1 MANTMFT
8 DKFRLLKIIIPL
20 FIILGAI
27 IYGEIKGPQIYPGF
41 LEAIKSQ
48 KLYLGKEIGFGRKI
62 LKIQKNYILVRI
74 NGEVARVNL
83 TLPKKNLNYEISGMG
98 VFQKDQSLKQTK
110 YHLSNLRIYKILLSL
125 IPALLISY
133 WFFKSYSF
141 DLKDFIFKTKKV
153 EN

>member
-8 DKFRLLKIIIPL
+8 DKFRLLKIVVPP
-20 FIILGAI
+20 FIIIGVI
-27 IYGEIKGPQIYPGF
+27 IYGEIKGPQVYPGF
-41 LEAIKSQ
+41 LEAIKAP
-48 KLYLGKEIGFGRKI
+48 KIYFGKEIGFGGKI
-62 LKIQKNYILVRI
+62 IEVQKNYILVRI
-74 NGEVARVNL
+74 NREVAKVNL
-83 TLPKKNLNYEISGMG
+83 TLPKEKLNYEISGMG